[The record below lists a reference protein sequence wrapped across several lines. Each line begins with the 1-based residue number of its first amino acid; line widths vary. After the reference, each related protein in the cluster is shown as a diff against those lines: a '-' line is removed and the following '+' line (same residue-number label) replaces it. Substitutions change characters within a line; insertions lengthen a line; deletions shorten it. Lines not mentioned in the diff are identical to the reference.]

1 MGVVFSACAGAFV
14 PFTWSSCM
22 SRIVSESRATLW
34 LAVPIILGQ
43 VCQVLMGVID
53 SLMIGQV
60 GTVPLAASA
69 FANSAFFFFYVS
81 GLGLCMPVAVL
92 VSRAHGEGRP
102 AECAQWLRHGVVV
115 TFATGVTIALAMEC
129 LGTQLGRM
137 GQPPEVVAQSQP
149 FFSLIAWSLIP
160 AMVFQ
165 GVRQFSESVGRPW
178 LPMGL
183 MLAGVA
189 LNAALNWVL
198 IYGHWGAP
206 AMGLAGAGVATL
218 VARCVELVALYVVLR
233 MDTALR
239 PNWPARWWSPLE
251 MARLKALLHIG
262 VPAAGQLFFE
272 VGAFSAA
279 AWMMG
284 LLGTVPLAAHQIAL
298 SCAGSTF
305 TVPMGLSLAAGMRVS
320 QAIGAGRRDTVRSIG
335 YGSLG
340 IAWLAMGFFALVFLL
355 MGTSI
360 AGLFVDDGSVVALA
374 GRLLAVAGLFQLF
387 DGTQVVGAGL
397 LRGMSDMRV
406 PTLITFVAYW
416 VVMIP
421 LAYWWGVIGHDPLG
435 VWGALVFGLGISA
448 VLLAWRFHRKTR
460 GLSAAFA
467 PLTS

>member
-1 MGVVFSACAGAFV
+1 
-14 PFTWSSCM
+14 M

-53 SLMIGQV
+53 SVMIGQV

-81 GLGLCMPVAVL
+81 GLGLCMPVSVL

-102 AECAQWLRHGVVV
+102 SECAEWFRHGVVV
-115 TFATGVTIALAMEC
+115 TFVTGVTIALAMEC
-129 LGTQLGRM
+129 LGTQLARM
-137 GQPPEVVAQSQP
+137 GQPPEVVAESQP
-149 FFSLIAWSLIP
+149 FFSLIAWALIP

-183 MLAGVA
+183 MLAGVG

-198 IYGHWGAP
+198 IYGNWGAP

-233 MDTALR
+233 VDMAVR
-239 PNWPARWWSPLE
+239 PNWPVRWWRRLE
-251 MARLKALLHIG
+251 WARLKSLLHIG

-272 VGAFSAA
+272 VGAFSVA

-305 TVPMGLSLAAGMRVS
+305 AVPMGLSLAVGMRVS
-320 QAIGAGRRDTVRSIG
+320 QAIGAGRRDTVRGIG
-335 YGSLG
+335 YGALSM
-340 IAWLAMGFFALVFLL
+340 AWLVMGTFALIFLFA
-355 MGTSI
+355 GTSI
-360 AGLFVDDGSVVALA
+360 AGLFVDDGAVVSLA
-374 GRLLAVAGLFQLF
+374 GRLLAVAGLFQIF

-406 PTLITFVAYW
+406 PTVITFVAYW

-421 LAYWWGVIGHDPLG
+421 LAYIWGVGGHDPLG
-435 VWGALVFGLGISA
+435 VWGALVFGLGVSA
-448 VLLAWRFHRKTR
+448 VLLAWRFQRKTR
-460 GLSAAFA
+460 PASAVSG